1 MILTQIYFR
10 QSVMYVRDRNNFFE
24 RNNTMAVCD
33 GPWRMTLVSDA
44 GSSEVFVFKNIAL
57 MGTTF
62 TGEVWDSGVTRRI
75 SALTGTCEDLAIGD
89 PRLTR
94 ITFQFRLPGRTGAV
108 GMFLAGVGFVPAMA
122 NAEFRG
128 RFRAYTPDGGTPPFF
143 DKGDALAIVP
153 DVGDTGTGTGM
164 QAM

>member
-1 MILTQIYFR
+1 
-10 QSVMYVRDRNNFFE
+10 
-24 RNNTMAVCD
+24 
-33 GPWRMTLVSDA
+33 MTLVNDNG
-44 GSSEVFVFKNIAL
+44 GSEDFVFKNIAL
-57 MGTTF
+57 RGTTF
-62 TGEVWDSGVTRRI
+62 TGEVWDSSGVTTRL

-128 RFRAYTPDGGTPPFF
+128 RFRAYTPDGRTPPFL
-143 DKGDALAIVP
+143 DRVEALAIVP
-153 DVGDTGTGTGM
+153 DVGDTGTGNGM